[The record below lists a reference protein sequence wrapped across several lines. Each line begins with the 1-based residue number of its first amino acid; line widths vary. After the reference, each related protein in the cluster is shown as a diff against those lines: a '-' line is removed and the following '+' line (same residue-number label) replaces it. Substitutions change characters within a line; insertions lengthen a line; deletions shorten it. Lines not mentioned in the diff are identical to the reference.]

1 MEIEQMMD
9 MNIRRS
15 ESGNRAQPR
24 RASGPG
30 ARPGPKPTVDA
41 DSDTYRVVS
50 VRMSDD
56 FSVRLKL
63 AATLA
68 GITQRELIIT
78 AVQPEVDR
86 ILKEHNLSV

>member
-1 MEIEQMMD
+1 MMD

-15 ESGNRAQPR
+15 DSGARAQPR

-30 ARPGPKPTVDA
+30 TRPGPKATVDA

-86 ILKEHNLSV
+86 ILEEHNLSV